1 MKYLNNEYINCL
13 NILQIESAAACND
26 GLLFALKIGRQNI
39 IPSARKN
46 TYVTITIKYFFWL
59 GVDGSVEVTGQ
70 KSPPGAPDP
79 DEDQP
84 GIGNDDMIHQ
94 ISFWGRIRI
103 RFFQGSDMDP
113 VGTLGVIRIRVD
125 PQPLFIL

>member
-1 MKYLNNEYINCL
+1 MWRSLGRNPLPEPLIQMKINQEL
-13 NILQIESAAACND
+13 E
-26 GLLFALKIGRQNI
+26 
-39 IPSARKN
+39 
-46 TYVTITIKYFFWL
+46 
-59 GVDGSVEVTGQ
+59 
-70 KSPPGAPDP
+70 
-79 DEDQP
+79 
-84 GIGNDDMIHQ
+84 MIHQ